1 MPASSAASAQQ
12 QRLDD
17 ALLVML
23 LLQLDP
29 LALGGAHLRSRDAE
43 LSRCWLQQFRTL
55 SMPQQPWRRMPLQIS
70 DERLLGGIDLETSLQ
85 QGRAVYARGLLA
97 EVDQGYLHIN
107 MAERLPQSISA
118 RLCAVI
124 DQQQVQ
130 VARDGIHACEPSR
143 FAVLAVDEGEDDEH
157 IAADLLDRLAFS
169 VHLDGL
175 RGLLDSEPGIAA
187 EALAELRAE
196 LPHKLASIHLPA
208 ALLRALCATAVGL
221 GLHSLRASQQAVRV
235 AMLLAVL
242 EDADEVSSEHAGK
255 AAQLVLAPRA
265 TRMPATAEDDETDQT
280 PEESPAESPPQQ
292 DQQTP
297 PPKSQQTDQQPDDEQ
312 QQPSLD
318 ELPDD
323 LVLAAAAAAIPEQLL
338 DRLQLSMQQQ
348 RRKASGGQGAGGL
361 QQGTTRGRPV
371 GIGLARN
378 LARQRLHI
386 PSTLKAAAPWQK
398 LRQAS
403 QRQSEQHCSAAR
415 HTAARHAAAGHAAD
429 NPATAKAAG
438 KRNRLHIL
446 PDDFRVQRF
455 QQQRETT
462 TVFVVDASGSQA
474 AQRLAEAKGAVEL
487 LLADCYVRRDSVA
500 LIAFRGQ
507 HAETLLPPT
516 RSLVRAKRSLAALP
530 GGGGTPLAAG
540 LQAAAE
546 LATALQKRGQH
557 VVIVVLTD
565 GRANIGLDGQP
576 GREQAREDAHLAAR
590 QLAMLGCSTLLV
602 DTSARPRDDGRL
614 LAQQMQGLYLPLPRV
629 EAQRLSAAV
638 LQAAA

>member
-1 MPASSAASAQQ
+1 MPPASPQSASAQQ
-12 QRLDD
+12 QRCDD

-29 LALGGAHLRSRDAE
+29 LQLGGVHLRSRDAE
-43 LSRCWLQQFRTL
+43 LTRCWLQQLRAL
-55 SMPQQPWRRMPLQIS
+55 KPPASPWRRMPLQIS

-107 MAERLPQSISA
+107 MVERLPQSVSA
-118 RLCAVI
+118 RLCAVL
-124 DQQQVQ
+124 DQHRVDVQ
-130 VARDGIHACEPSR
+130 RDGIHASEPSR
-143 FAVLAVDEGEDDEH
+143 FAVIAVDEGEEDEH
-157 IAADLLDRLAFS
+157 IPEDLLDRLAFTLR
-169 VHLDGL
+169 LDGL
-175 RGLLDSEPGIAA
+175 RGLLDSEPGIDAD
-187 EALAELRAE
+187 ELAELRGN
-196 LPHKLASIHLPA
+196 LPA
-208 ALLRALCATAVGL
+208 MLAALHMPDTLLRALCGSAVGL
-221 GLHSLRASQQAVRV
+221 GLYSLRASQQAVRV
-235 AMLLAVL
+235 AMLLALL
-242 EDADEVSSEHAGK
+242 EDAEEVTAEHAGK

-265 TRMPATAEDDETDQT
+265 RQLPVSEDSE
-280 PEESPAESPPQQ
+280 
-292 DQQTP
+292 
-297 PPKSQQTDQQPDDEQ
+297 QPDDEVPDEQ
-312 QQPSLD
+312 EQEQEPPQDQQDTQQADSEPPESAESPESPEPPAEDDNDEQQPAPD
-318 ELPDD
+318 ELPED

-338 DRLQLSMQQQ
+338 DRLQLQMQQQ
-348 RRKASGGQGAGGL
+348 RRKASGGQGAGSM
-361 QQGTTRGRPV
+361 QQGASRGRPV
-371 GIGLARN
+371 GIGPARN
-378 LARQRLHI
+378 IARQRLHI

-398 LRQAS
+398 LRQAKQQGNHS
-403 QRQSEQHCSAAR
+403 QL
-415 HTAARHAAAGHAAD
+415 
-429 NPATAKAAG
+429 ATGRRG
-438 KRNRLHIL
+438 KVHVL

-507 HAETLLPPT
+507 AAETLLPPT
-516 RSLVRAKRSLAALP
+516 RSLLRAKRTLAALP

-540 LQAAAE
+540 LQAAGE
-546 LATALQKRGQH
+546 LATTLTKRGQH

-576 GREQAREDAHLAAR
+576 GRAQAREDAHLAAR
-590 QLAMLGCSTLLV
+590 QLATLGCSALMV
-602 DTSARPRDDGRL
+602 DTSPRPREDGKL
-614 LAQQMQGLYLPLPRV
+614 LAQQLQAMYLPLPRA

>member
-29 LALGGAHLRSRDAE
+29 LALGGVHLRSRDAE
-43 LSRCWLQQFRTL
+43 LSRCWLQQFRSL

-157 IAADLLDRLAFS
+157 IAADLLDRLAFT
-169 VHLDGL
+169 VHLDGM

-196 LPHKLASIHLPA
+196 LPYKLASVHLPA

-221 GLHSLRASQQAVRV
+221 GLHSLRASQQVVRV
-235 AMLLAVL
+235 ATLLAVL
-242 EDADEVSSEHAGK
+242 EDAEEVSSEHAGK

-265 TRMPATAEDDETDQT
+265 TRMPAAAEDDETEQT
-280 PEESPAESPPQQ
+280 PAESPPEQEP
-292 DQQTP
+292 QTP
-297 PPKSQQTDQQPDDEQ
+297 PPESEQTESQPDDEQ

-348 RRKASGGQGAGGL
+348 RRKASGGQGAGSL

-371 GIGLARN
+371 G
-378 LARQRLHI
+378 
-386 PSTLKAAAPWQK
+386 S
-398 LRQAS
+398 
-403 QRQSEQHCSAAR
+403 
-415 HTAARHAAAGHAAD
+415 AAAGQVAVGHAAG
-429 NPATAKAAG
+429 NSATAVTAG

-546 LATALQKRGQH
+546 LATTLQKRGQH

-602 DTSARPRDDGRL
+602 DTSARPRDDGKQ

>member
-29 LALGGAHLRSRDAE
+29 LALGGVHLRSRDAE
-43 LSRCWLQQFRTL
+43 LSRCWLQQFRSL

-157 IAADLLDRLAFS
+157 IAADLLDRLAFT
-169 VHLDGL
+169 VHLDGM

-196 LPHKLASIHLPA
+196 LPYKLASVHLPA

-221 GLHSLRASQQAVRV
+221 GLHSLRASQQVVRV
-235 AMLLAVL
+235 ATLLAVL
-242 EDADEVSSEHAGK
+242 EDAEEVSSEHAGK

-265 TRMPATAEDDETDQT
+265 TRMPAAAEDDETEQT
-280 PEESPAESPPQQ
+280 PAESPPEQEP
-292 DQQTP
+292 QTP
-297 PPKSQQTDQQPDDEQ
+297 PPESEQTESQPDDEQ

-348 RRKASGGQGAGGL
+348 RRKASGGQGAGSL

-378 LARQRLHI
+378 IARQRLHI

-398 LRQAS
+398 LRHAS
-403 QRQSEQHCSAAR
+403 QRQSEQHS
-415 HTAARHAAAGHAAD
+415 AAAGQVAVGHAAG
-429 NPATAKAAG
+429 NSATAVTAG

-546 LATALQKRGQH
+546 LATTLQKRGQH

-602 DTSARPRDDGRL
+602 DTSARPRDDGKQ